1 MARGYIFD
9 AIFSRFMGHQ
19 TPLKTARATAAF
31 RFHPDIHL
39 YKEDTHL
46 YRIFRE
52 RIPMPEQGK
61 AVGIGHLP
69 SLMILFGLGSPLE
82 IPAAFLA
89 EVLLLNGVLSLIAA
103 WYFRKSGFLA
113 AVGVHFWADIVWHV
127 VFGAL

>member
-1 MARGYIFD
+1 
-9 AIFSRFMGHQ
+9 
-19 TPLKTARATAAF
+19 
-31 RFHPDIHL
+31 
-39 YKEDTHL
+39 
-46 YRIFRE
+46 
-52 RIPMPEQGK
+52 MPEQGK